1 VWSDIIAIA
10 PSSLDGRYG
19 AYDVARERFVYT
31 RWEGTWEWDGA
42 RWTFTPPPSIS
53 DIFVEAVFYDP
64 DRQQVSM
71 IGSDQLGAAH
81 LYVWVDAAWR
91 RVDRGDGPML
101 VGFPPRIAATY
112 DAARHRVM
120 MIDTAQSTTWMID
133 ATGAWSQ
140 LANVPG
146 ALTESVAA
154 FDPASSHVVLETIE
168 SVEWVYDGS
177 DWTSALT
184 DFGPNVSLAF
194 SPDRGR
200 LVLVDNT
207 TWTMHERLG
216 ATWTLVVGDEL
227 PCHNRRAFEAV
238 PLYHDH
244 GKSALTALSRDATQ
258 DCSWIPWASAW
269 NVRSLAVPFHPIG
282 ATYDA
287 TTRSF
292 AVLHNANPEDP
303 DSPTEA
309 WLRSGDGWQRVDAA
323 TTPGGRQPSLAVYAP
338 GRAAT
343 VLYGERASTQPV
355 DALCAAPAARQGD
368 TWSFDGS
375 SWTQLGGL
383 STSVPPC
390 SGAAAAYDP
399 VRGRVLLNAHD
410 ELWSLGDQDH
420 EWVRLGTTRSAA
432 SVFAM
437 AWDARN
443 ASFAAVRLAGESVS
457 ELFELRDDEWAPL
470 EIGPSITDAAVMVS
484 DERGGTVILIDS
496 TRGDA
501 WERAGP
507 DWIKLPPAPFRRFFA
522 SGTAYNPVDGSVFV
536 VVRTNE
542 GTLAATLTRTSATPL
557 ESCREGVDGD
567 GDGLAGCNDPD
578 CYWTCTGPVS
588 RDIPVIPATERGAS
602 TP

>member
-1 VWSDIIAIA
+1 MKHTSPETACASRAHRVAASPWRLAVVLLCATGCLESGLVLCANGLACPVTERCDEIHRTCVLPEQLSVCVGIADGTDCTSGPVSGACFDSVCLPRGCGNTVVEPIEMCDDGNQIAGDGCSGDCRSTERCGNGFIDPGEPCDDGDLVSRDGCDSRCQIEASVWSDIIAIA

-282 ATYDA
+282 ATYDS

-355 DALCAAPAARQGD
+355 DAPHPRRARAIPGA
-368 TWSFDGS
+368 
-375 SWTQLGGL
+375 
-383 STSVPPC
+383 ST
-390 SGAAAAYDP
+390 D
-399 VRGRVLLNAHD
+399 
-410 ELWSLGDQDH
+410 
-420 EWVRLGTTRSAA
+420 
-432 SVFAM
+432 
-437 AWDARN
+437 
-443 ASFAAVRLAGESVS
+443 
-457 ELFELRDDEWAPL
+457 
-470 EIGPSITDAAVMVS
+470 
-484 DERGGTVILIDS
+484 
-496 TRGDA
+496 
-501 WERAGP
+501 RAGP
-507 DWIKLPPAPFRRFFA
+507 
-522 SGTAYNPVDGSVFV
+522 SS
-536 VVRTNE
+536 
-542 GTLAATLTRTSATPL
+542 
-557 ESCREGVDGD
+557 
-567 GDGLAGCNDPD
+567 AGCRPR
-578 CYWTCTGPVS
+578 CRRAAGPP
-588 RDIPVIPATERGAS
+588 RPTIRCAAAS
-602 TP
+602 C